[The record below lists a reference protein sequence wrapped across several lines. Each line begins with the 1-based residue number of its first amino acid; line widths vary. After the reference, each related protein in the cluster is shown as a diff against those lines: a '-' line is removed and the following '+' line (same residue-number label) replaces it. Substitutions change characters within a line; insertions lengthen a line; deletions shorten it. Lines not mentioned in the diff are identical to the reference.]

1 MKESKSQSVRAS
13 KCQNKF
19 PLQLWERVRVRGI
32 VFLLLFTVYFSF
44 FTVVTG
50 CGKKAPPKPP
60 QEAAW
65 VK

>member
-1 MKESKSQSVRAS
+1 MIKRSGQRYKR
-13 KCQNKF
+13 C
-19 PLQLWERVRVRGI
+19 I
-32 VFLLLFTVYFSF
+32 VFLLLLTVQCAL

-60 QEAAW
+60 QDAAW